1 MSLVGSFM
9 DMSGAGASRIIK
21 ETLEDESLP
30 QRDRD
35 ALQGLADL
43 EISRGH
49 AAFHIL
55 SLASTLNANLKL
67 LQ

>member
-1 MSLVGSFM
+1 MGSFV
-9 DMSGAGASRIIK
+9 DMSGAAASRIIK
-21 ETLEDESLP
+21 EALEDESLP
-30 QRDRD
+30 QQARD

-55 SLASTLNANLKL
+55 S
-67 LQ
+67 